1 MLINKV
7 EAVAVS
13 VPLGIVTSMS
23 SRTVHAREYVIVTIE
38 ADDGSIGTGY
48 TYAGTTGGRA
58 VRDIVLH
65 SLVPVLRGRPVH
77 DIEGAWKDMYQEALL
92 IGRRGAVL
100 RSMSAIDI
108 ALFDLVSRKAG
119 LPLAKFLGGWKDKV
133 PAYASGG
140 YYREG
145 DPFEQLE
152 REIRGNQAL
161 GFKDHKIKVGGRSVQ
176 EDAARVRH
184 ARELVGPEG
193 RLSLDANNAY
203 RNAAEA
209 IEAGR
214 AFERAAGTLGLWW
227 FEEPL
232 SPEDIPGHA
241 RVASVLETPVA
252 TGEIHQTRWDF
263 RALMESGSA
272 AIIQA
277 DAAVVGG
284 ISEWRRIAAL
294 CASFDIPMAP
304 HWHHNLHVHLAACT
318 PNCVVV
324 EHFDLAKD
332 VFNFERLLTPSSR
345 ATPQDGFLEVPTAPG
360 LGIEFDPQAIDRY
373 RIV

>member
-1 MLINKV
+1 MLIKEV
-7 EAVAVS
+7 TATAVS
-13 VPLGIVTSMS
+13 VPLEIVTSMS
-23 SRTVHAREYVIVTIE
+23 SRTVHAREYVIVTVE
-38 ADDGSIGTGY
+38 DEDGSTGTGY

-58 VRDIVLH
+58 VRDAVLH
-65 SLVPVLRGRPVH
+65 SLRPVLLGRPVH
-77 DIEGAWKDMYQEALL
+77 DIEGSWTGMYQEALL

-140 YYREG
+140 YYRSG
-145 DPFEQLE
+145 DLFEQLE

-161 GFKDHKIKVGGRSVQ
+161 GFTDHKIKVGGQSVR
-176 EDAARVRH
+176 EDAARVKL
-184 ARELVGPEG
+184 ARELVGPDG
-193 RLSLDANNAY
+193 RLALDANNVY
-203 RNAAEA
+203 RHAAEA

-214 AFERAAGTLGLWW
+214 AFERAAGPLGLWW

-232 SPEDIPGHA
+232 SPEDVAGHA
-241 RVASVLETPVA
+241 RVAAALETAVA

-263 RALMESGSA
+263 RALMEQGAA

-294 CASFDIPMAP
+294 CASFDVPMAP

-318 PNCVVV
+318 PNCIVV

-332 VFNFERLLTPSSR
+332 VFNFERLLTPASR
-345 ATPQDGFLEVPTAPG
+345 ARPEGGCLAVPDVPG
-360 LGIEFDPQAIDRY
+360 IGVEFDSRAVEQFRLK
-373 RIV
+373 

>member
-1 MLINKV
+1 M
-7 EAVAVS
+7 
-13 VPLGIVTSMS
+13 
-23 SRTVHAREYVIVTIE
+23 
-38 ADDGSIGTGY
+38 
-48 TYAGTTGGRA
+48 
-58 VRDIVLH
+58 RDSVLH

-77 DIEGAWKDMYQEALL
+77 DIEGAWADMYQEALL

-152 REIRGNQAL
+152 RGDPRQPGAGLHRPQDQGRWPL
-161 GFKDHKIKVGGRSVQ
+161 GR
-176 EDAARVRH
+176 ARTPRACKL

-203 RNAAEA
+203 RHAAEA

-214 AFERAAGTLGLWW
+214 AFERAAGAAAACGGSRSRCRRRTW
-227 FEEPL
+227 
-232 SPEDIPGHA
+232 PGHA
-241 RVASVLETPVA
+241 RVAAALDTAVA

-263 RALMESGSA
+263 RALIEQRAA

-294 CASFDIPMAP
+294 CASFDVPMAP
-304 HWHHNLHVHLAACT
+304 HWHHNLHVHLAASHAQLHGGRALR
-318 PNCVVV
+318 PGQGRVQLRAAADPGSR
-324 EHFDLAKD
+324 EHGRGRLA
-332 VFNFERLLTPSSR
+332 VGAGPPGSGRRVRS
-345 ATPQDGFLEVPTAPG
+345 TAVDAFTLP
-360 LGIEFDPQAIDRY
+360 
-373 RIV
+373 